1 MMNLRN
7 MYGGAH
13 KLHDKKGVCTKEK
26 KHIILHQKSKK
37 EMAKEL
43 KFFNV
48 MTSDDTA
55 TLLLYGDVGVN
66 DTVDSGR
73 IVGELL
79 SLQARYSKIEVR
91 INSRGGDV
99 FSGMAIYNA
108 LRQARADITIY
119 IDGLAASIAAI
130 IALCGK
136 PLYMSPYAKLML
148 HNVSGGV
155 FGNASELRATAE
167 QMESLQSS
175 LAEMIAERCG
185 MQPVEVLNEYFD
197 GKDHW
202 LSAQEALD
210 MHLIDGIYELPDDDS
225 PETDNEN
232 DIYQYFSNRLKNG
245 AQTKNEMALLDDIQ
259 ALPSFKDKADA
270 SAVLAHIKTL
280 ESKATNYDAMKKAN
294 DAYKQKIATLEAQE
308 VDTFLDKAISEG
320 KITAEQ
326 KSTYQALMASDR
338 KNTEA
343 LINSMKPRTT
353 RRAAEFIDIDKAG
366 ASKFENKTW
375 DQLDKEN
382 LLSELKAQNPDLFK
396 AKYKESFGVDY
407 RD

>member
-1 MMNLRN
+1 
-7 MYGGAH
+7 
-13 KLHDKKGVCTKEK
+13 
-26 KHIILHQKSKK
+26 
-37 EMAKEL
+37 MAKEL

-245 AQTKNEMALLDDIQ
+245 AQIKNEMALLDDIQ

-280 ESKATNYDAMKKAN
+280 ESKATNYDAMKQAN

-407 RD
+407 KE

>member
-1 MMNLRN
+1 M
-7 MYGGAH
+7 
-13 KLHDKKGVCTKEK
+13 DKEP
-26 KHIILHQKSKK
+26 
-37 EMAKEL
+37 
-43 KFFNV
+43 KFFNI

-148 HNVSGGV
+148 HSVSGGIY
-155 FGNASELRATAE
+155 GNASELRATAE

-185 MQPVEVLNEYFD
+185 MTPADVLTRYFD
-197 GKDHW
+197 ERDHW
-202 LSAQEALD
+202 LSAQEALG
-210 MHLIDGIYELPDDDS
+210 MHLIDGIYELPDGDS
-225 PETDNEN
+225 PATDNEN
-232 DIYQYFSNRLKNG
+232 DIYQYFTNRLHSG
-245 AQTKNEMALLDDIQ
+245 AQNQNEMALLDNIK
-259 ALPSFKDKADA
+259 ALPSFKDMADEG
-270 SAVLAHIKTL
+270 AVLAHIKTL
-280 ESKATNYDAMKKAN
+280 ENQATKVAALEKAN
-294 DAYKQKIATLEAQE
+294 KAFEEKIAALEAQE
-308 VDTFLDKAISEG
+308 IEAFLDKAISEG
-320 KITAEQ
+320 KIAKEQ
-326 KSTYQALMASDR
+326 KATYQALMASDR
-338 KNTEA
+338 QNAEA
-343 LINSMKPRTT
+343 LINSMKPRMT
-353 RRAAEFIDIDKAG
+353 RRAADFVDEVGRAG
-366 ASKFENKTW
+366 GFEGKTW

-382 LLSELKAQNPDLFK
+382 RLADLKNQQPELFR
-396 AKYKESFGVDY
+396 AKYKERFGVDY
-407 RD
+407 KD